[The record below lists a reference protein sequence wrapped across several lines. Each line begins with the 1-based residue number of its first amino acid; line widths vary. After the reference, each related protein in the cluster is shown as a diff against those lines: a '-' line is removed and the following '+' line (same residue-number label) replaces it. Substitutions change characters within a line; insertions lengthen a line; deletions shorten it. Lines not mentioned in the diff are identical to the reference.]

1 MPIFANNIVVVSQ
14 ENKSEPEVEQTTKDS
29 TSNYVTS
36 FPDLDPNHAHVVVNG
51 QAKKI
56 GKTSQYLLD
65 MLSSDK

>member
-1 MPIFANNIVVVSQ
+1 MPIFANNVVVVSQ
-14 ENKSEPEVEQTTKDS
+14 ETPQPTSDVVES
-29 TSNYVTS
+29 SSNYVAS
-36 FPDLDPNHAHVVVNG
+36 FPDLDPNHTHIVVNG